1 MHGFCLSRLGCLKWV
16 FSIVCGHNFSFLLN
30 FQESFSHH
38 ANDAKNKAN
47 NAMKHDPKPLMHSVI
62 ISPLGVC
69 TLFPWS
75 VDIRQKNFTSGM
87 KINAPTDICKRSAS
101 ISTEKMKIFFG
112 SELRFLFVVCW
123 CKLFFL
129 RVWGNFRRLGITP
142 VALNTRS
149 PWIVPIFD
157 SKWNTRRQSPTDW
170 QTASTMHYKI
180 KIKTNGDYVCLL
192 NLMK

>member
-16 FSIVCGHNFSFLLN
+16 FSIVCGHNFSFFLN
-30 FQESFSHH
+30 FQESFPTMRMMLRIKQIMPWNMTH
-38 ANDAKNKAN
+38 
-47 NAMKHDPKPLMHSVI
+47 KPLMHSVI

-87 KINAPTDICKRSAS
+87 KINAPTDICKRSAR

-123 CKLFFL
+123 CKLLSL

-142 VALNTRS
+142 VALNNRS
-149 PWIVPIFD
+149 PWIGPIFD

-180 KIKTNGDYVCLL
+180 KRKTNGDYVCLL
-192 NLMK
+192 NLRK

>member
-123 CKLFFL
+123 CKLLFL